1 MAHTDPYGGSPMS
14 MPLPPQYGGH
24 PMYPPME
31 QQMMYHPPPV
41 EQSHHMHSPPYSRGG
56 NMGSYRGADR
66 SYSNHNHHHSAAA
79 AALVARPPISEQ
91 NLKPDEVIYQ
101 VTRQHSVLYVYIYF
115 DRIVHIYNV
124 FSLKLAMIVYK

>member
-1 MAHTDPYGGSPMS
+1 
-14 MPLPPQYGGH
+14 
-24 PMYPPME
+24 
-31 QQMMYHPPPV
+31 
-41 EQSHHMHSPPYSRGG
+41 
-56 NMGSYRGADR
+56 MGSYRGADR